1 MKLFFAFT
9 ALAAASTTPQPT
21 TGQSTAAEFFTAT
34 GPSGPTC
41 NDVKELS
48 AAAVA
53 AGSYTDAEEADMWD
67 NCDAICAAEG
77 LGNCNDVFSPEE
89 EEEVV
94 EEVIEDVI
102 EEVVEENNATVA
114 DTACVEAETALADA
128 SNELEKIPLREAC
141 KLACVGVDDA
151 ECGSLVNSLSI
162 ALFAILAI
170 LKY

>member
-21 TGQSTAAEFFTAT
+21 TGQSTAAEFLTVT

-53 AGSYTDAEEADMWD
+53 AGLYTDAEEADMWD

-77 LGNCNDVFSPEE
+77 LGNCNDVFIE

-94 EEVIEDVI
+94 VEEDNEDVI

-141 KLACVGVDDA
+141 KLACAGVEDA